1 MKLSLCKSA
10 YERVLRPFLNSTS
23 TLNFSTIARSDTLY
37 RRISPV
43 GDPKASVVPVLDQWV
58 AEGRHVDRT
67 QLRTIIRELNVYRR
81 FQHALEISQWMTDK
95 RYIPLSQVDVASRL
109 RLILRVHGLEQA
121 EKYFNNLPQQLKGF
135 EVYTALLRCYASE
148 KSLEKAESVMQ
159 KLRDMGFAR
168 TPWCYNILLNLYY
181 HVGSKEKFDVLMR
194 EMEEKGFYN
203 DNTFTIR
210 LNAYAASFDSDGMDS
225 TVEKM
230 ESDPR
235 VILKC
240 STYAV
245 AAHAYLKVGQVNK
258 ALEMLKKS
266 EGHIATDKRKKIAFR
281 ALIKLYAQAG
291 NKDGLYRIW
300 NMYKNSGKVYN
311 TGYVT
316 MLSSL
321 LDINDIKGAEKIFKE
336 WESTGLY
343 YDFRIP
349 NFLIDAYCRN
359 GNFGKAE
366 ALLNEGIGKGG
377 NPNHRTWCHLAGKGD
392 VEQAEEFISQL
403 RTEGIFSA
411 AVHEKLLQYIKDMKE

>member
-1 MKLSLCKSA
+1 
-10 YERVLRPFLNSTS
+10 
-23 TLNFSTIARSDTLY
+23 
-37 RRISPV
+37 
-43 GDPKASVVPVLDQWV
+43 
-58 AEGRHVDRT
+58 
-67 QLRTIIRELNVYRR
+67 
-81 FQHALEISQWMTDK
+81 MTDK

-225 TVEKM
+225 TVEKL

-377 NPNHRTWCHLAGKGD
+377 NPNHRTWCHLAGGYFLDNQVPKA
-392 VEQAEEFISQL
+392 VEAMKKSNHGF
-403 RTEGIFSA
+403 FS
-411 AVHEKLLQYIKDMKE
+411 